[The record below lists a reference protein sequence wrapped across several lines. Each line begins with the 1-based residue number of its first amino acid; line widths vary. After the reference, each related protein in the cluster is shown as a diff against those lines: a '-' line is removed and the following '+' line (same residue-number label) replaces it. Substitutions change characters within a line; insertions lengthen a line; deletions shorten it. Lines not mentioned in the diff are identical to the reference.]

1 MNRENPLTATGE
13 ELALV
18 RQLVAGDRT
27 AWHLFVQRYQALVYS
42 RIAKTAQE
50 LQLRLV
56 PSDHEDLSA
65 EVFASLLANDFSS
78 LRRFQGRSQISTW
91 ISVIA
96 RRICL
101 KHLTRLRHTQSIENI
116 HEPVEHHRSG
126 STNKGD
132 TLDAL
137 IRKEETEELLTA
149 LDKLRD
155 SDRAALRMFY
165 FENLKYEEIGRRM
178 QISTNAVGP
187 KLHRAH
193 RRLRR
198 VLTAEENSQDKSQ

>member
-18 RQLVAGDRT
+18 RHLVAGDRT

-50 LQLRLV
+50 LQHRLV

-65 EVFASLLANDFSS
+65 EVFASLLANNFSS

-91 ISVIA
+91 LSVIA

-116 HEPVEHHRSG
+116 HEPVEYHKAG
-126 STNKGD
+126 STYRGD

-137 IRKEETEELLTA
+137 IRKEETDELLTA
-149 LDKLRD
+149 LGKLRD

-187 KLHRAH
+187 KLTRAH
-193 RRLRR
+193 RRLRSM
-198 VLTAEENSQDKSQ
+198 LAAEENGQDKSQ